1 MRSGSTLSSFLHP
14 TPSHHPQTIAALDWG
29 VHVLVEKPPA
39 YTVEEMQQMAEAS
52 DKAGKHLMVA
62 WNRTFGLLR
71 VKELFAHQPP
81 KVVMADYV
89 RPDPTF
95 LVIIRT
101 HMVDPLYF
109 LCGEPAQVVAKGE
122 MFDEHKEGHVVASI
136 RFQNGSLGQLTGSFG
151 AGGNSERFTAYGDGY
166 TVFVESTSRG
176 QGRIM
181 RGSREVES
189 FGPVDTV
196 QLQIRHFIDCVRE
209 DKEPLNSGHDA
220 VRIVRFMWDIMD
232 AAGIGITSHPRR

>member
-1 MRSGSTLSSFLHP
+1 M
-14 TPSHHPQTIAALDWG
+14 
-29 VHVLVEKPPA
+29 
-39 YTVEEMQQMAEAS
+39 
-52 DKAGKHLMVA
+52 
-62 WNRTFGLLR
+62 
-71 VKELFAHQPP
+71 
-81 KVVMADYV
+81 
-89 RPDPTF
+89 
-95 LVIIRT
+95 
-101 HMVDPLYF
+101 
-109 LCGEPAQVVAKGE
+109 
-122 MFDEHKEGHVVASI
+122 VASI

-189 FGPVDTV
+189 LGPVDTV

-209 DKEPLNSGHDA
+209 DKEPLNSSHDA

-232 AAGIGITSHPRR
+232 AAGIGIPPAPDDDRGWLLWCACGERVIPRLDRCPNCGQEWAGWSLPRDEVRRV